1 MGEARRRRAAG
12 GAPRPQG
19 FPVPGREELWCP
31 LPEWMIGATLGHAK
45 AHPWPGN
52 APLDC
57 PRHWIDTKAIT
68 EPGRPVR
75 LAVSVD
81 VGYHVSGWWAN
92 SDFESCI
99 HLSASYP
106 RTDRQRLHRARPEI
120 GIPRDRLGIDL
131 ETASDDEARA
141 WGLVFFGPDDAP
153 KSWPEPAASA
163 FDPYRA
169 PNVVHLRLF
178 LDQAG
183 RPFTPKGEPYNIR
196 PWADGSSPRKIT
208 EGRLGADVR

>member
-1 MGEARRRRAAG
+1 VGEAKRRKAAG
-12 GAPRPQG
+12 EGPRPQG
-19 FPVPGREELWCP
+19 FPVPGRGDLTCP
-31 LPEWMIGATLGHAK
+31 LPEWMIGVTLGHVK
-45 AHPWPGN
+45 VHPWSGS
-52 APLDC
+52 APLEC

-92 SDFESCI
+92 SDYESCL
-99 HLSASYP
+99 HLSVSYP
-106 RTDRQRLHRARPEI
+106 RPDRPRLYRARPE
-120 GIPRDRLGIDL
+120 LGVPVGYRGMDL
-131 ETASDDEARA
+131 ETPSDDEVRA
-141 WGLVFFGPDDAP
+141 WGLVFFGPQDAP
-153 KSWPEPAASA
+153 KAWFEPAASA
-163 FDPYRA
+163 FDPYRM
-169 PNVVHLRLF
+169 PNIVHLRLF

-183 RPFTPKGEPYNIR
+183 RPIMPTGEPYNIR

>member
-1 MGEARRRRAAG
+1 MGEAKRRKAAG
-12 GAPRPQG
+12 LPPRPQG
-19 FPVPGREELWCP
+19 SAIPGREDLRCP
-31 LPEWMIGATLGHAK
+31 LPEWQIKAVLQHAR

-52 APLDC
+52 TPLDC
-57 PRHWIDTKAIT
+57 PHHRIATTAIT

-75 LAVSVD
+75 LLISVD

-92 SDFESCI
+92 SDFESCL
-99 HLSASYP
+99 HFSVSHP
-106 RTDRQRLHRARPEI
+106 RPDRQRLYRARPEI
-120 GIPRDRLGIDL
+120 GMPLGRIGIDL
-131 ETASDDEARA
+131 ETPSDDEVRA

-153 KSWPEPAASA
+153 KSWFEPAASV
-163 FDPYRA
+163 FDPYRS

-183 RPFTPKGEPYNIR
+183 RPFMPKGEPYNIR